1 MPIWELV
8 HILGMFAAFGLL
20 LVPLFLL
27 LGVARSGDVQAAK
40 ATYAAGKVL
49 GRLAFAFFFVGLAGG
64 VATMLT
70 AGWSGT
76 SPWLV
81 ATYALLV
88 LVAVLDGM
96 VMGPWRK
103 RVEHAFASMSPGS
116 VPPGELPAL
125 LRGPQ
130 PVLYSWATTLV
141 LVAIVSL
148 MVLKPSFGA

>member
-1 MPIWELV
+1 MPIWKLV

-27 LGVARSGDVQAAK
+27 LAVARSGDLHAAK
-40 ATYAAGKVL
+40 ATYAVSKVL

-64 VATMLT
+64 LATLVT

-81 ATYALLV
+81 ATYILLV
-88 LVAVLDGM
+88 LVAVLDGTL
-96 VMGPWRK
+96 MGPWRM
-103 RVEHAFASMSPGS
+103 RLERAFASTGPGS
-116 VPPGELPAL
+116 EPPAELAAL
-125 LRGPQ
+125 LCGPQ
-130 PVLYSWATTLV
+130 PVLYGWATTLV